1 MADKPQKGVA
11 GDDTGGKTRRAI
23 REMLKKGATIESIA
37 AAADRD
43 SSTIEQILR
52 GSIENPP
59 SDLAGK
65 IRNAKIIKK
74 KMSYFSAIFELQ
86 ENKSKRVQIA
96 KIGAFNHIIYGK
108 FSITAADLE
117 EMKTNFEADVR
128 KQKIDGRPVLPFDYS
143 HYDGDKAAGWIT
155 ALSIESGS
163 LFAEVEW
170 TPKAAEKIKNKEF
183 RFVSPSIHSDYKDA
197 ETGKKYKIVLMGA
210 ALTNVPFLRDMEAI
224 HLLSE
229 GRRAAFNSLKL
240 SGDNPDA
247 KIKQG
252 SNMPDFKKILEELRD
267 LSPEDRKKLSEAVE
281 AESKKLSEDTKKE
294 KEKLEKKSTEAA
306 DALKLSEKELKT
318 LKEKMSGSDDVTDRL
333 KLSEGQVKDLAGK
346 VSSLTKTLAENAQKS
361 EFDKM
366 LSEGK
371 VCEAQRKSFLKG
383 DMAEFAKN
391 AQAVKLSEKGENPK
405 GDETVSKAEEKVK
418 KLAEAKMKDDE
429 NMEYGDAVSLVL
441 DENSDL
447 NRKIYPQE

>member
-1 MADKPQKGVA
+1 MPDQNL
-11 GDDTGGKTRRAI
+11 T
-23 REMLKKGATIESIA
+23 L
-37 AAADRD
+37 
-43 SSTIEQILR
+43 
-52 GSIENPP
+52 
-59 SDLAGK
+59 
-65 IRNAKIIKK
+65 
-74 KMSYFSAIFELQ
+74 FELS
-86 ENKSKRVQIA
+86 EDVSKRVQIA
-96 KIGAFNHIIYGK
+96 KVGAFNHAVYGK

-155 ALSIESGS
+155 GLSIESGS

-229 GRRAAFNSLKL
+229 SRRAAFESLKL

-252 SNMPDFKKILEELRD
+252 SNMPDFKKILENLKD
-267 LSPEDRKKLSEAVE
+267 LSPEDRKKLTETFKQEAIKINE
-281 AESKKLSEDTKKE
+281 ENLNLSLE
-294 KEKLEKKSTEAA
+294 KEKLEKSSTKAA
-306 DALKLSEKELKT
+306 DALKLSEKELKS
-318 LKEKMSGSDDVTDRL
+318 LKEKMSGSDEVTDRL

-346 VSSLTKTLAENAQKS
+346 VSSLTRTLAENAQKS

-366 LSEGK
+366 LSDGK

-391 AQAVKLSEKGENPK
+391 AQAVKLYEKGENPK

-418 KLAEAKMKDDE
+418 KLAEAKMKDDK